1 MNKILVLLFLLF
13 SFNCFSQNISGKV
26 IAIIDG
32 DTFKLLTQDS
42 LQHRIRIA
50 NIDCPEKKQPFSN
63 RAKQFTSE
71 AIFGKMIMIEV
82 LKTDRYGRLIG
93 VVTYDK
99 AMNLNHEL
107 VKNSMAWHYVKY
119 SNNEHL
125 QKIEDNDAII
135 RLHGRY
141 INTNFSILV
150 CADGFNLMPNN
161 IISNEEI
168 ISETIFNYFTY
179 KRLNRVI
186 EAQENHVKYIKTLDS
201 KGFKM

>member
-32 DTFKLLTQDS
+32 DTFKLLMQDS

-71 AIFGKMIMIEV
+71 AIFGKMIMVEV

-99 AMNLNHEL
+99 VMNLNHEL
-107 VKNSMAWHYVKY
+107 VKNGMAWHYVKY
-119 SNNEHL
+119 SNDNDL
-125 QKIEDNDAII
+125 QKIEDNARYKKIGLWSDPNAIAPWI
-135 RLHGRY
+135 WR
-141 INTNFSILV
+141 
-150 CADGFNLMPNN
+150 
-161 IISNEEI
+161 SN
-168 ISETIFNYFTY
+168 
-179 KRLNRVI
+179 K
-186 EAQENHVKYIKTLDS
+186 KKKTGAKKHD
-201 KGFKM
+201 